1 MNAAIIT
8 RRGSGGSG
16 FGGLQLI
23 SSTFILGNSDGQINI
38 PDNGHFYIFGNIYE
52 DSGLQFIEIKNY
64 AILSAVRYFEGSIN
78 STDISENFSMSG
90 AVLTDAYRS
99 SSFRYDRLFRALSV
113 KSLPTLQNPA
123 TNAEI
128 KSGYQAI
135 DQEGN
140 VIKGTLTVPTTE
152 CFVTSW
158 SNSSSLK
165 TPFTKAT
172 GTLKAYGGLWF
183 NSSYTYI
190 ATGLNAT
197 QAEYIKA
204 DGGDVAGYYGKQ
216 TGFSLTQRTDGVYVN
231 IPDQWTYGNC
241 VCFVREDS

>member
-23 SSTFILGNSDGQINI
+23 SSTFISGNSDGQINI

-52 DSGLQFIEIKNY
+52 NSSLYFIEIKNY

-78 STDISENFSMSG
+78 SADISENFSMSG

-140 VIKGTLTVPTTE
+140 VIKGTLTVPTEVKVTATTVNLGTFTNE
-152 CFVTSW
+152 VADGNTGISVSDLQNPKIGKNVFVTL
-158 SNSSSLK
+158 SSL
-165 TPFTKAT
+165 TNFTRTKITEAKVT
-172 GTLKAYGGLWF
+172 
-183 NSSYTYI
+183 
-190 ATGLNAT
+190 
-197 QAEYIKA
+197 AEYSIVHNYVYA
-204 DGGDVAGYYGKQ
+204 RFWPSVSSAFLELRDVQ
-216 TGFSLTQRTDGVYVN
+216 VTVYKVY
-231 IPDQWTYGNC
+231 T
-241 VCFVREDS
+241 